1 VKYALIIYNS
11 TVAESLPIEERQRI
25 YDKFMDVLS
34 LPSVSGA
41 VRLQRVE
48 SATTVRFEG
57 GKTMLTDGPF
67 VESKEYLGGLIM
79 VEAANLDD
87 AIALATR
94 LQDERPYGAIEV
106 RPMIAIDQPPDPRD
120 R

>member
-11 TVAESLPIEERQRI
+11 TAADSLPIEERQRI
-25 YDKFMDVLS
+25 YDKFMEVLA
-34 LPSVSGA
+34 LPSVNGA

-48 SATTVRFEG
+48 SATTVRFDG

-67 VESKEYLGGLIM
+67 VDSKEYLGGVIM
-79 VEAANLDD
+79 VEAANLDE

-94 LQDERPYGAIEV
+94 LQDDRPYGAIEV
-106 RPMIAIDQPPDPRD
+106 RPTIAIDEPPGTA
-120 R
+120 

>member
-11 TVAESLPIEERQRI
+11 PAADLLPIEERQRI
-25 YDKFMDVLS
+25 YDKFMDVLG

-41 VRLQRVE
+41 VRLQQVE

-57 GKTMLTDGPF
+57 GKTMLIDGPF

-79 VEAANLDD
+79 VEAANLDE

-94 LQDERPYGAIEV
+94 LQDDRPYGAIEV
-106 RPMIAIDQPPDPRD
+106 RPMIAIDQAPGTT
-120 R
+120 

>member
-1 VKYALIIYNS
+1 MKYALIIYNS
-11 TVAESLPIEERQRI
+11 TAADSLPLEEQQRI
-25 YDKFMDVLS
+25 YDKFMEVMT

-79 VEAANLDD
+79 VEAPNLDE
-87 AIALATR
+87 AIAMATT
-94 LQDERPYGAIEV
+94 LQEDRPYGAIEV
-106 RPMIAIDQPPDPRD
+106 RPMIAIDAPPGAA
-120 R
+120 

>member
-11 TVAESLPIEERQRI
+11 TAADSLPIGERQRI
-25 YDKFMDVLS
+25 YDKFIDVLA

-67 VESKEYLGGLIM
+67 VESKEYLGGVIM
-79 VEAANLDD
+79 VEAANLDE
-87 AIALATR
+87 AIALATA
-94 LQDERPYGAIEV
+94 LQDDRPYGAIEV
-106 RPMIAIDQPPDPRD
+106 RPMIALDQPPGTA
-120 R
+120 